1 MPKRVI
7 VVPPQSVS
15 VSVSVNVGQQQ
26 APHPAP
32 GAASTSALPPTTQVN
47 TAVTV
52 GAPAW
57 TPPTGPYVPPFT
69 MPTSDVLRR
78 KLPGL
83 ARTPQLGLGDH
94 VHTARC
100 AEEGCALLS
109 LATPSARPAR
119 PWASI
124 GWLLIALVMWSLQ
137 YSLVLPLAYLGA
149 VAKSGTVQVVG
160 WIAVLFCGLGPL
172 LSLFYLCAP
181 SVPRS
186 ALRPWG
192 LAVGRPAA

>member
-7 VVPPQSVS
+7 VVPPQGVS
-15 VSVSVNVGQQQ
+15 VSVSVNVSQQPVPHQ
-26 APHPAP
+26 A
-32 GAASTSALPPTTQVN
+32 AAATATPLPTTQVN

-52 GAPAW
+52 GAPVW

-83 ARTPQLGLGDH
+83 ARTSRLGLGDH

-109 LATPSARPAR
+109 LTAPSARTAR

-124 GWLLIALVMWSLQ
+124 GWVLIALVMWSLQ

-149 VAKSGTVQVVG
+149 VAKSGTLQVVG
-160 WIAVLFCGLGPL
+160 WIAVLFCGLGPV
-172 LSLFYLCAP
+172 LSLCYVCAP

-192 LAVGRPAA
+192 LAEVGRPAA